1 MITTRLTRHTVIA
14 TLMEYIVSERSAALK
29 RKMFGMS
36 DGGDLGQILN
46 FQVQQVSETKKNMWG
61 NCRIVVPS

>member
-36 DGGDLGQILN
+36 DGGELGHLSELVICPIKPTLNQPLTCEIL
-46 FQVQQVSETKKNMWG
+46 FYTL
-61 NCRIVVPS
+61 

>member
-36 DGGDLGQILN
+36 DGGELGHLSELVICLIKPTLN
-46 FQVQQVSETKKNMWG
+46 QPTSDM
-61 NCRIVVPS
+61 

>member
-36 DGGDLGQILN
+36 DGGDLGQLSILGI
-46 FQVQQVSETKKNMWG
+46 TL
-61 NCRIVVPS
+61 CRS